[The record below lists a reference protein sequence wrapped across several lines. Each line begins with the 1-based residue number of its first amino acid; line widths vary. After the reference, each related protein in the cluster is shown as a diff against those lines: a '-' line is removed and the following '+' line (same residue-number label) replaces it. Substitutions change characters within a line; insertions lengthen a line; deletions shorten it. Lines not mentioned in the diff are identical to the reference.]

1 MSVNIVINLHIL
13 FSYAIV
19 SALEN
24 ARDALYKKL
33 SLVIDVAT
41 ISLKTMFSY

>member
-1 MSVNIVINLHIL
+1 MSVIIVINLHLL

-19 SALEN
+19 PALEN

-33 SLVIDVAT
+33 LLVIDVAT
-41 ISLKTMFSY
+41 ISLKILFGD